1 MGEIV
6 EKIIYKIADFTE
18 EHPILN
24 SISISSVASLVT
36 TVIMIILILRWER
49 RGVKIRKWYI

>member
-1 MGEIV
+1 MGEIA

-24 SISISSVASLVT
+24 AILISGVASLVT
-36 TVIMIILILRWER
+36 TVIMIILIL
-49 RGVKIRKWYI
+49 K

>member
-1 MGEIV
+1 M

-36 TVIMIILILRWER
+36 TVIMIILILR
-49 RGVKIRKWYI
+49 